1 MSSQKHH
8 YLRLA
13 TGLIS
18 NGLRLIPTVQGTRTL
33 MYHAISDQAV
43 EDALGLY
50 SLGSHEFR
58 EHLDALSEWSS
69 SGRFIPVPLGIY
81 HPTGLHITFDDGYAD
96 SFDAA
101 LALAE
106 NGFFITI
113 FVATSLLG
121 SGTSFLTEQHVQQ
134 LATHQRIE
142 IGSHG
147 HRHLP
152 LTELSDSDLNTEL
165 LHSRSTLSRL
175 CGKEI
180 VSLSYPFGR
189 HDGRVRDAAR
199 RAGYRRAASSRHG
212 FHRVTTDSFQI
223 PRLDIWSGDD
233 LHTLESR
240 LSGAW
245 NLLGWAGR

>member
-1 MSSQKHH
+1 MPSRKHH

-18 NGLRLIPTVQGTRTL
+18 NGLRLLPPVQGTRIL

-43 EDALGLY
+43 EDASGLY
-50 SLGSHEFR
+50 SLGSREFR
-58 EHLDALSEWSS
+58 EHVDALSQWSS
-69 SGRFIPVPLGIY
+69 AGRFIPVPLGIY
-81 HPTGLHITFDDGYAD
+81 HPKGLHITFDDGYAD

-101 LALAE
+101 LALA
-106 NGFFITI
+106 NSGFFITI
-113 FVATSLLG
+113 FVATSLLS
-121 SGTSFLTEQHVQQ
+121 SGPSFLSEQQVRQ
-134 LATHQRIE
+134 LASHQRIE

-165 LHSRSTLSRL
+165 LHSRSSLSRL

-180 VSLSYPFGR
+180 VSLSYPFGT
-189 HDGRVRDAAR
+189 HNSKVRDAVR
-199 RAGYRRAASSRHG
+199 RAGFRRAASSRHG
-212 FHRVTTDSFQI
+212 FHRITTDSFQI
-223 PRLDIWSGDD
+223 PRLDIWSGDN